1 MTAATERLVRIL
13 APLAVGLLLVAAWLG
28 LSMITTGRAK
38 LVPGPVQVFT
48 TLFEN
53 IGIIAEDAVVTGG
66 NALIGLVVG
75 SILAVLLAG
84 LAAWL
89 RPIDAMSAPVV
100 AAIAVVPIVALTPLL
115 NTMFGA
121 SSQFGR
127 EIVAGIAAF
136 VPVFVNVLRGLRQA
150 RPVQRDLFTAY
161 AATGA
166 QQFRKL
172 TFPTAVPYLVTGV
185 RIASSLAV
193 ISALVA
199 EYFGG
204 PADGLGTAIAGYSK
218 SGNAALAWAY
228 VGAAIAV
235 GLLFFLVTVLLERLT
250 ARRSSS

>member
-1 MTAATERLVRIL
+1 MTASTERLLRIV
-13 APLAVGLLLVAAWLG
+13 APVVAGLLLLLAWLG
-28 LSMITTGRAK
+28 LSLIPTGRAR
-38 LVPGPVQVFT
+38 LVPGPVEVLSAFFAN
-48 TLFEN
+48 L
-53 IGIIAEDAVVTGG
+53 GIIAEDALVTGG
-66 NALIGLVVG
+66 NALVGLVAGTVVG
-75 SILAVLLAG
+75 VLLAG
-84 LAAWL
+84 VAAWL
-89 RPIDAMSAPVV
+89 RPVDAMVAPVV
-100 AAIAVVPIVALTPLL
+100 AAIAVVPIVALTPIL

-127 EIVAGIAAF
+127 EIVAGIASF

-161 AATGA
+161 AASGS

-172 TFPTAVPYLVTGV
+172 TFPTALPYLVTGV

-228 VGAAIAV
+228 VGASIV
-235 GLLFFLVTVLLERLT
+235 LGLIFFLVTVLLERLT
-250 ARRSSS
+250 TRRNSS

>member
-1 MTAATERLVRIL
+1 MTAATERIL
-13 APLAVGLLLVAAWLG
+13 RLAAPVGVGVLLLAGWLG
-28 LSMITTGRAK
+28 LSMVTTGRAQ
-38 LVPGPVQVFT
+38 LVPGPVAVFT
-48 TLFEN
+48 ALFQN
-53 IGIIAEDAVVTGG
+53 LGIIAEDALVTGG

-75 SILAVLLAG
+75 TVLAVLVAG

-89 RPIDAMSAPVV
+89 KPVDAMTAPVV
-100 AAIAVVPIVALTPLL
+100 AAIAVVPVVALTPLL

-127 EIVAGIAAF
+127 EVVAGIAAF

-161 AATGA
+161 AASGV

-204 PADGLGTAIAGYSK
+204 PADGLGTAIAGYAK

-228 VGAAIAV
+228 VAAAIVV
-235 GLLFFLVTVLLERLT
+235 GLVFFLATVLLERLT